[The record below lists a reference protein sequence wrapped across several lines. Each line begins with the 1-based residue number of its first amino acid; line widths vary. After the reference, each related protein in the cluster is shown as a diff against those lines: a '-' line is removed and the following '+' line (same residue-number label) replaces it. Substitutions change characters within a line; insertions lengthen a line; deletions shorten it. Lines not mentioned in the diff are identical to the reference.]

1 MVIWKKKRPPRG
13 EEDEKKKKKK
23 KRGMGG
29 SGMDRRRAARGGDL
43 EAKRVPLATAWK
55 MIWRPL
61 RISLQFFRGKLIG
74 IGMFLP
80 HRIVWYIVWYRLRP
94 RFMLSILIAFLL
106 ISPYVS
112 LLFSHCG
119 MCRTPASVFPAL
131 PFLALPLW
139 SQCCWII

>member
-1 MVIWKKKRPPRG
+1 M
-13 EEDEKKKKKK
+13 
-23 KRGMGG
+23 
-29 SGMDRRRAARGGDL
+29 
-43 EAKRVPLATAWK
+43 ATAWK

-74 IGMFLP
+74 MGMFLP

-94 RFMLSILIAFLL
+94 RFTLSILIAFLL

-112 LLFSHCG
+112 HLFSLCG

-131 PFLALPLW
+131 PSLALPLW
-139 SQCCWII
+139 SSAAGSSENQSSLREHPWTPCAAANDWRPMQKHSFSWEA